1 MSLRV
6 AGKPA
11 EEVVARRRRRGI
23 CIRAADLVG
32 AEVAR
37 SSRPCVV
44 ARGAG
49 GGVAERDEQRQCFE
63 SGHGFAPTRPFRW
76 LLLVER
82 GADSNAIELILTL
95 GLYGHLCD
103 AVHSIQSI

>member
-1 MSLRV
+1 MTRE
-6 AGKPA
+6 AA
-11 EEVVARRRRRGI
+11 EEVVVRRGRCRI

-37 SSRPCVV
+37 AAWSRVV

-49 GGVAERDEQRQCFE
+49 VGVAERDEQRQPFE
-63 SGHGFAPTRPFRW
+63 PAHGFAPTRLFRW

-82 GADSNAIELILTL
+82 GAESSAIKLLRTNC
-95 GLYGHLCD
+95 LYCH
-103 AVHSIQSI
+103 

>member
-6 AGKPA
+6 AREAPK
-11 EEVVARRRRRGI
+11 EVVVRRRGRRI

-37 SSRPCVV
+37 PAWSRVV
-44 ARGAG
+44 ARRAG
-49 GGVAERDEQRQCFE
+49 GGVAERDEQRQPFE

-76 LLLVER
+76 LLLAER
-82 GADSNAIELILTL
+82 GADSTEIELI
-95 GLYGHLCD
+95 
-103 AVHSIQSI
+103 

>member
-6 AGKPA
+6 AREPT
-11 EEVVARRRRRGI
+11 EEVVVRRRRRTV
-23 CIRAADLVG
+23 RVSAADLVR

-49 GGVAERDEQRQCFE
+49 GGVAERDEQQQPFE

-76 LLLVER
+76 LLLGER
-82 GADSNAIELILTL
+82 GADSTVIEFL
-95 GLYGHLCD
+95 
-103 AVHSIQSI
+103 